1 MAKISLYLDT
11 RRPYESASDTKTD
24 IYPVKISIF
33 INGTGRILINTGIAV
48 PKENWKN
55 DRIVGLPLKDTYNN
69 ALRFR
74 LLKIEDELLRLGRGD
89 ELQTLTLKE
98 LRDRIAHI
106 AQNTSSVPSEEKP
119 PHTITRAF
127 EAFIESKDREGTASI
142 YRQSLAKLR
151 RYYNSDTLRFEDINL
166 SWLRDYEDR
175 MRKDGLSINA
185 ISVHM
190 RNLRAIFNRAIDD
203 EMIDQ
208 NCYPFRKFTIRT
220 ERTAKRAL
228 TADQLRLLQCY
239 EFQKQQ
245 EHLIKYRDLFML
257 IFYLL
262 GINMVDLLHLKQ
274 IQNGRVEFRR
284 AKTGRLYS
292 IKVEPEAM
300 EIIERYRGKEYL
312 LDVLDHYGNYKD
324 FLLRMNRNLQQIG
337 PMEWVANAAA
347 DPAYVKRNK
356 KKITPLFPNLT
367 TYWARHTWAT
377 MAAQLEVPKETIAAA
392 LGHGGN
398 SVTDIYID
406 FDQRK
411 VDQANRRV
419 IDCCLGSSPWPR
431 GEQ

>member
-11 RRPYESASDTKTD
+11 RRPYQAANDDQTEL
-24 IYPVKISIF
+24 YPVKISVF
-33 INGTGRILINTGIAV
+33 INGKGRILTNTGIAV

-89 ELQTLTLKE
+89 ELQKTTLKE
-98 LRDRIAHI
+98 LREYITHI
-106 AQNTSSVPSEEKP
+106 AQNTTVEPAEEQP
-119 PHTITRAF
+119 PYTIARAF
-127 EAFIESKDREGTASI
+127 EEFISGKDRAGTASI

-151 RYYNSDTLRFEDINL
+151 RYYNPDTLRFEDISL
-166 SWLRDYEDR
+166 AWLRDYEER
-175 MRKDGLSINA
+175 MRKDGLSVNA
-185 ISVHM
+185 ISVHL
-190 RNLRAIFNRAIDD
+190 RNLRSIFNRAIDD
-203 EMIDQ
+203 EVIDQ
-208 NCYPFRKFTIRT
+208 NCYPFRKFTIKT
-220 ERTAKRAL
+220 ERTAKRSL
-228 TADQLRLLQCY
+228 TGDQLRTLRYY
-239 EFQKQQ
+239 EFQEQQ
-245 EHLIKYRDLFML
+245 AHLAKYRDLFML

-262 GINMVDLLHLKQ
+262 GINMVDLLHLKE
-274 IQNGRVEFRR
+274 IKDGRVEFRR

-300 EIIERYRGKEYL
+300 EIIERYKGEEYL

-356 KKITPLFPNLT
+356 KKITPLFPELT

-377 MAAQLEVPKETIAAA
+377 MASQCNVPKETIAAA
-392 LGHGGN
+392 LGHGGH

-419 IDCCLGSSPWPR
+419 IDRCFVASPWPR
-431 GEQ
+431 EE